1 MKEKWGPVFLVA
13 KRELRDQLRDW
24 RILMPIIIL
33 TMFFPLLMN
42 VAVRYAV
49 NFVTRYGA
57 DLIAERMVPFFIMI
71 VGFFPI
77 TVGLVVALES
87 FVGEKERGT
96 IEPLLSSPL
105 DDWQLYT
112 GKFLAGLTLPLA
124 AAYLD
129 IFIYLLTLVWQRFQM
144 PPTWMLAYVLLLTFV
159 EAVTLVSAAIF
170 VSTQSATVRSANLLA
185 SFIVI
190 PMALLLQAESTV
202 LFFGQHLTFWLTILG
217 LLLLSLFLIRLGMAH
232 FQREVLLNRR
242 DNAFS
247 PAYIWKQFRDGFRAG
262 QPSLRAWYADLFRFV
277 REKLSV
283 PLGIAVALG
292 LVAAVATFFWT
303 DYRLAQ
309 LVSDGASMPEWE
321 RVAET
326 FPALPVRGL
335 TAGWIFWHNV
345 RAVIVMVAFGFVSVS
360 LAGMLFYLANFSV
373 IGAVLAM
380 VKYAGLPLGDV
391 VVRGVL
397 PHGIVEIPALV
408 LTGAIVFYSGARLME
423 PRVDVPLGTVL
434 LEIFVDMS
442 RLIAGLILPL
452 LLVAAL
458 IEAYITPIL
467 LQGVI

>member
-1 MKEKWGPVFLVA
+1 MKEKWGPVFLLA

-49 NFVTRYGA
+49 NFVTQYGA

-105 DDWQLYT
+105 ADWQLYT
-112 GKFLAGLTLPLA
+112 GKFLAGLALPLA

-144 PPTWMLAYVLLLTFV
+144 PPAWMLAYVLLLTFV

-242 DNAFS
+242 NNAFS
-247 PAYIWKQFRDGFRAG
+247 PAYVWKQFRNGFTAG
-262 QPSLRAWYADLFRFV
+262 QSSLRAWYADLFRFV
-277 REKLSV
+277 RERLSI
-283 PLGIAVALG
+283 PLGVAVVLAMIAAL
-292 LVAAVATFFWT
+292 AAFFWT

-309 LVSDGASMPEWE
+309 AVSDGASMPEWKSLTE
-321 RVAET
+321 VV
-326 FPALPVRGL
+326 PALPVSDL

-345 RAVIVMVAFGFVSVS
+345 RAVLVMVVFGFVSVS
-360 LAGMLFYLANFSV
+360 LAGMLFYLVNFSV

-380 VKYAGLPLGDV
+380 IKYAGLPLGTV
-391 VVRGVL
+391 VARGVL
-397 PHGIVEIPALV
+397 PHGVVEIPALV
-408 LTGAIVFYSGARLME
+408 LTGALVFYGGARLIE
-423 PRVDVPLGTVL
+423 PRVDVSLGTVL
-434 LEIFVDMS
+434 LEIFVDIS
-442 RLIAGLILPL
+442 RLVVGLILPL